1 MIKAII
7 FDLDGVI
14 TDTAEYHYL
23 GWKRMAKEAGLDFDR
38 NINENLRGV
47 SRQKSLEIILEH
59 NGKTISTE
67 LFSELMSKK
76 NTYYKMYLDD
86 ITEKDYLPG
95 IKDFIEK
102 VRERGIKTAIA
113 SASKNAAKVIKN
125 LNAMSL
131 FDYIADGNSVIN
143 TKPAP
148 DLFLFAA
155 EKLAEKPSESVVF
168 EDAQAGIEAA
178 INGGFLCVGIGPQ
191 ERVGKANI
199 RYETTKDINLNQ
211 ILSMNG

>member
-1 MIKAII
+1 LIKAII

-125 LNAMSL
+125 LNAMGL

>member
-125 LNAMSL
+125 LNAMGL